1 MTFNDYIS
9 TPSES
14 SKQSCWPTLKTSRQ
28 SSQKALHTLQ
38 ANAKHQICLSSEEK
52 KNQLTVQILY
62 NSWFTYYIF
71 QLLHRILI
79 LVSGWM
85 QNAFC
90 RNTNASLILKL
101 QICVVW
107 WQIVIYFCISEVCKL
122 KNRNRI
128 LLFQTIFFYYN
139 TYKLLWKQ
147 NIHGYTTSHE
157 NSSNTF
163 VIIIDQ
169 LSLGDLLYQNKNIRS
184 IITV

>member
-107 WQIVIYFCISEVCKL
+107 WQIVIYFCISKVCKPQ
-122 KNRNRI
+122 KQEQNFTISNNFF
-128 LLFQTIFFYYN
+128 LLQYLQVTMKTKYSWLYYEP
-139 TYKLLWKQ
+139 WK
-147 NIHGYTTSHE
+147 
-157 NSSNTF
+157 F
-163 VIIIDQ
+163 
-169 LSLGDLLYQNKNIRS
+169 K
-184 IITV
+184 

>member
-1 MTFNDYIS
+1 MQNIKYVY
-9 TPSES
+9 
-14 SKQSCWPTLKTSRQ
+14 
-28 SSQKALHTLQ
+28 
-38 ANAKHQICLSSEEK
+38 HQRKK

-107 WQIVIYFCISEVCKL
+107 WQIVIYFCISKVCKPQ
-122 KNRNRI
+122 KQEQN
-128 LLFQTIFFYYN
+128 FTISNNFFYYN